1 MNLVI
6 DSGNTRIKAAL
17 FNNTALVLKESFG
30 NVADLNVFLKSVE
43 FTHVLVSSVS
53 TNPQEILTIIN
64 NSGKKLILNYQLPL
78 PIKINYATPHT
89 LGMDRIA
96 SACGAFEVFPNQHC
110 LVIDA
115 GTCIN
120 TEFIDNSGTYQGGSI
135 APGITMRFKAMHTFT
150 QSLPLLTAS
159 AQAPLTGNSTEAC
172 MQSGVLNGALAEVNG
187 MIEQY
192 QQQYENLKVILCGGD
207 YPLFENKLKHAI
219 FVAPDLVLTGLNRI
233 LRYHAEF

>member
-96 SACGAFEVFPNQHC
+96 SACVRLKFFP
-110 LVIDA
+110 
-115 GTCIN
+115 IN
-120 TEFIDNSGTYQGGSI
+120 I
-135 APGITMRFKAMHTFT
+135 
-150 QSLPLLTAS
+150 
-159 AQAPLTGNSTEAC
+159 
-172 MQSGVLNGALAEVNG
+172 VW
-187 MIEQY
+187 
-192 QQQYENLKVILCGGD
+192 
-207 YPLFENKLKHAI
+207 
-219 FVAPDLVLTGLNRI
+219 
-233 LRYHAEF
+233 

>member
-110 LVIDA
+110 
-115 GTCIN
+115 
-120 TEFIDNSGTYQGGSI
+120 SI
-135 APGITMRFKAMHTFT
+135 
-150 QSLPLLTAS
+150 
-159 AQAPLTGNSTEAC
+159 
-172 MQSGVLNGALAEVNG
+172 
-187 MIEQY
+187 
-192 QQQYENLKVILCGGD
+192 
-207 YPLFENKLKHAI
+207 
-219 FVAPDLVLTGLNRI
+219 
-233 LRYHAEF
+233 